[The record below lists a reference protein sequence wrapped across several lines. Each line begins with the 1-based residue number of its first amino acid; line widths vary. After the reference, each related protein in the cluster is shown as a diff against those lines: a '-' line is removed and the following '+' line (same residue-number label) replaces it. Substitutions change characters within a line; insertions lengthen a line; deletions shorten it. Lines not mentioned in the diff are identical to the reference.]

1 MGPVGAAVHC
11 GVGSGGG
18 RGGWGGG
25 ALSWG
30 LEELLPAARWQS
42 SALLLFIKPRSSIA
56 LSVR

>member
-11 GVGSGGG
+11 GVGSSGGL
-18 RGGWGGG
+18 GW

>member
-18 RGGWGGG
+18 GGLGW
-25 ALSWG
+25 ALPWG

>member
-1 MGPVGAAVHC
+1 MGPVGAVVHC
-11 GVGSGGG
+11 GAGSSGGG
-18 RGGWGGG
+18 LGW
-25 ALSWG
+25 ALPWG